1 MDELTRCAWAGDD
14 PLYRRYHDEE
24 WGTPVHDDRRHF
36 EMLCLEGAQAGLS
49 WITILRKR
57 ENYRAAFDGFDPVKV
72 AGYDDDKVAEL
83 LANPGIVRN
92 RLKVRAFIQNAQAF
106 LRLQAEYGSFDAYVW
121 GFVGGAPVVNHFQS
135 MAELPAQTPVAAAM
149 SKDLKKR
156 GFTFVGPTIC
166 YAYMQACGM
175 VNDHVVG
182 CFRYVAGAGS

>member
-1 MDELTRCAWAGDD
+1 M
-14 PLYRRYHDEE
+14 PLSQSSYISTN
-24 WGTPVHDDRRHF
+24 TP
-36 EMLCLEGAQAGLS
+36 
-49 WITILRKR
+49 
-57 ENYRAAFDGFDPVKV
+57 
-72 AGYDDDKVAEL
+72 
-83 LANPGIVRN
+83 

-106 LRLQAEYGSFDAYVW
+106 LRVQAEFGSFDAYIW

-135 MAELPAQTPVAAAM
+135 MAELPAQTPVAEAM

-182 CFRYVAGAGS
+182 CFRRSDLAG